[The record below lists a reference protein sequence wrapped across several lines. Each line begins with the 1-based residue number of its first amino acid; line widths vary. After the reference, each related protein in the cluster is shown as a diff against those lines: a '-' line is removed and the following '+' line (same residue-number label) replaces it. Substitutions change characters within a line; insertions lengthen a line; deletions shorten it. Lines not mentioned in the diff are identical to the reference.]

1 MSEVFENNMKFAPFM
16 RFYNNH
22 KIAILSVYRI
32 IIVLVVNFFCHVQYS

>member
-22 KIAILSVYRI
+22 KTAIISVVTLSLI
-32 IIVLVVNFFCHVQYS
+32 HI